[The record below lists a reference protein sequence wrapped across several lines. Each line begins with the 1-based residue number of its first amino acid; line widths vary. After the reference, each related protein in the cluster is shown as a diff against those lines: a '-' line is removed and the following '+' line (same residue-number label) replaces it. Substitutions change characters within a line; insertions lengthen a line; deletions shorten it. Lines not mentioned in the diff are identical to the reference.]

1 MFKLHASSVR
11 DSHYTWEKNGKG
23 GGWCEEYKQKL
34 HKCKE
39 DNNNN
44 DTIDSDKKKNNDTID
59 PEI

>member
-1 MFKLHASSVR
+1 MLQA
-11 DSHYTWEKNGKG
+11 WETATTLEKRMGKV